1 MARYLIVAD
10 GGEARVMTASMRRE
24 PVLEEL
30 ARLECRMARP
40 PRRARAV
47 PAAGVAVRPIRGRRD
62 AGSPDV
68 QRYSA
73 GSDLDP
79 HVAEVARF
87 AKRVAT
93 RLEAD
98 RKAGRIDELLLIAEP
113 KFLGVLR
120 PHLSASLRRLVTWE
134 LARDHVK
141 SSETVILA
149 ALRRA
154 KVLQEPVAVRRRRAA
169 GAT

>member
-10 GGEARVMTASMRRE
+10 GGEARVMTASTDRS
-24 PVLEEL
+24 PVLKEL

-47 PAAGVAVRPIRGRRD
+47 PPQGAAVRTVRGRRD
-62 AGSPDV
+62 GGSPDV

-87 AKRVAT
+87 AKRIAA
-93 RLEAD
+93 RLETA
-98 RKAGRIDELLLIAEP
+98 RRTGRLDALLLIAEP

-120 PHLSASLRRLVTWE
+120 PHLSASLRRLVSWE
-134 LARDHVK
+134 LARDHVR
-141 SSETVILA
+141 STDLVILA
-149 ALRRA
+149 ALRRGKA
-154 KVLQEPVAVRRRRAA
+154 LPGPVAKPGRRSSS
-169 GAT
+169 GS